1 MNLQLPKGV
10 RDFPPE
16 EKIARDK
23 LIALLTS
30 LFERFGFNPLE
41 TPAFERFDML
51 SAKYAGGAEILKE
64 TFTFQDQGKRELAL
78 RYDLTVPFARFV
90 GMNPNLKNAVQA
102 LRYRQG
108 FS

>member
-1 MNLQLPKGV
+1 LQLPKGV
-10 RDFPPE
+10 KDFPPE

-41 TPAFERFDML
+41 TPVFERFDML

-64 TFTFQDQGKRELAL
+64 TLHLPRSREAGARLAL
-78 RYDLTVPFARFV
+78 RFDRALRALRRDESQPED
-90 GMNPNLKNAVQA
+90 AVQA

>member
-1 MNLQLPKGV
+1 
-10 RDFPPE
+10 
-16 EKIARDK
+16 
-23 LIALLTS
+23 
-30 LFERFGFNPLE
+30 LE
-41 TPAFERFDML
+41 TPVFERFDML

-78 RYDLTVPFARFV
+78 RYDLTVPLRALRRDESQ
-90 GMNPNLKNAVQA
+90 PEDAVQA